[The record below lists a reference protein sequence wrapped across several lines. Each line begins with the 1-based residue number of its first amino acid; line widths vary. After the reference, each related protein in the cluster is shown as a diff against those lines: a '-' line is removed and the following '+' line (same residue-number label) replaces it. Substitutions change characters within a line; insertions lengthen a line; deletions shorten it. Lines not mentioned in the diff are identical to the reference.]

1 MAIGI
6 LMAALAGGLVGLQNI
21 FNNRV
26 HVKAG
31 LWVTTTLVL
40 GMGFLPSFVI
50 GLASEGTG
58 MFRPG
63 HVEPW
68 YFFSGLIGVGVV
80 TCMVRGT
87 HLLGPTYAAAVA
99 MVSQL
104 GFAVVWDTLGW
115 FGLEKVPFTGTQLLG
130 VLVIAAGIVVF
141 KLGGRKPQE
150 ARSGSRRK
158 AAPAYDSIEC

>member
-6 LMAALAGGLVGLQNI
+6 LMAALAGTLVGLQNI

-31 LWVTTTLVL
+31 LWATTTLVL
-40 GMGFLPSFVI
+40 GLGFLASLLI
-50 GLASEGTG
+50 GLAAEGTG
-58 MFRPG
+58 MFHPG
-63 HVEPW
+63 YMEPW

-87 HLLGPTYAAAVA
+87 QLLGPTYAAAVA
-99 MVSQL
+99 MISQL
-104 GFAVVWDTLGW
+104 GFAVIWDTLGW

-130 VLVIAAGIVVF
+130 VLVIGAGIAVF
-141 KLGGRKPQE
+141 KLGGRKSE
-150 ARSGSRRK
+150 ARSNNRQK
-158 AAPAYDSIEC
+158 AASA

>member
-1 MAIGI
+1 MLIGI
-6 LMAALAGGLVGLQNI
+6 IMATLAGGLVGLQNI

-31 LWVTTTLVL
+31 LWITTTLVL
-40 GMGFLPSFVI
+40 GMGFAASFLL
-50 GLASEGTG
+50 GFASEGMA

-63 HVEPW
+63 HMEPW
-68 YFFSGLIGVGVV
+68 YFLSGLIGVGVV
-80 TCMVRGT
+80 ICMVRGT

-99 MVSQL
+99 MISQL

-141 KLGGRKPQE
+141 KLGGR
-150 ARSGSRRK
+150 RK
-158 AAPAYDSIEC
+158 TEVGDRKLKQVPVYEHLES

>member
-1 MAIGI
+1 MLIGI
-6 LMAALAGGLVGLQNI
+6 IMATLAGALVGLQNI

-31 LWVTTTLVL
+31 LWITTTLVL
-40 GMGFLPSFVI
+40 GMGFLASLLI
-50 GLASEGTG
+50 GFASEGMA
-58 MFRPG
+58 MFRPE
-63 HVEPW
+63 HMEPW

-80 TCMVRGT
+80 ICMVRGT
-87 HLLGPTYAAAVA
+87 HLLGATYAAAVA
-99 MVSQL
+99 MISQL

-141 KLGGRKPQE
+141 KLGGRKTE
-150 ARSGSRRK
+150 AESKKLKRVPVYKRLES
-158 AAPAYDSIEC
+158 

>member
-1 MAIGI
+1 MLIGI
-6 LMAALAGGLVGLQNI
+6 IMATLAGGLVGLQNI

-31 LWVTTTLVL
+31 LWITTTLVL
-40 GMGFLPSFVI
+40 GMGFVASFLL
-50 GLASEGTG
+50 GFASEGMA
-58 MFRPG
+58 MFRPNQM
-63 HVEPW
+63 EPW

-80 TCMVRGT
+80 ICMVRGT

-99 MVSQL
+99 MISQL
-104 GFAVVWDTLGW
+104 GFAVIWDTLGW

-141 KLGGRKPQE
+141 KLGGRK
-150 ARSGSRRK
+150 AGAGSNKLKRVT
-158 AAPAYDSIEC
+158 A

>member
-1 MAIGI
+1 MLIGI
-6 LMAALAGGLVGLQNI
+6 MMATLAGALVGLQNI
-21 FNNRV
+21 FNNRI

-31 LWVTTTLVL
+31 LWITTTVVL
-40 GMGFLPSFVI
+40 GMGFLASFLL
-50 GLASEGTG
+50 GFASEGMA
-58 MFRPG
+58 MFRPE

-80 TCMVRGT
+80 VCMVRGT

-141 KLGGRKPQE
+141 KLGGKRAGASGKQRRKPIS
-150 ARSGSRRK
+150 A
-158 AAPAYDSIEC
+158 